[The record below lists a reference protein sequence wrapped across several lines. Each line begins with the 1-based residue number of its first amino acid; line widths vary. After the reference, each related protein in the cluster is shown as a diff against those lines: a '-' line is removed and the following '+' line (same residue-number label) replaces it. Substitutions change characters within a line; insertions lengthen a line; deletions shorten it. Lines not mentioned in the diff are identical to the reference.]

1 MIFKQIQNI
10 IDGHARDLKQQRE
23 MWQAAEKIK
32 RDKWIQEKTK
42 IIKDQTVQGLE
53 PEIQK
58 LISQHKIQLRQC
70 EERSNDVLAKEKQN
84 LLDQHSRQLEALSS
98 KHVTDRQRA
107 CEEEREFARQRYL
120 KQLERDEMEFQ
131 QHKRKLQVENDEQ
144 RHRLSESHNENLIS
158 IENAHK
164 RQLNDLRRQL
174 ETEQQTRDRTIEAQ
188 THKHIQDMNNLRNK
202 LQAEKEEWQ
211 SNYMKKIESQIR
223 VQQKSFREQLIKERD
238 SEIEMVI
245 QRLESESG
253 SNSSDASRRYRIDLE
268 RVKSEAAQEMKILR
282 DQHSLALDKIMAL
295 QNELKMIQKDDREVQ
310 KKLLNMECVLESKD
324 NLIKKQKV
332 ELDRL
337 KVDESTFRNEL
348 KIEFKEELST
358 KARTIQSLEEEITE
372 LNSRMIKE
380 KERFQEELKSAL
392 IDKEKTMN
400 TLEQKVMK
408 VFIL

>member
-1 MIFKQIQNI
+1 
-10 IDGHARDLKQQRE
+10 

-58 LISQHKIQLRQC
+58 LISQHKVQLRHC
-70 EERSNDVLAKEKQN
+70 EERSSDALAKEKQN

-107 CEEEREFARQRYL
+107 CEEEREFARQRYI

-131 QHKRKLQVENDEQ
+131 QQKRKLQVENDEQ
-144 RHRLSESHNENLIS
+144 RHRLSESHTENLIS
-158 IENAHK
+158 IENTHK

-174 ETEQQTRDRTIEAQ
+174 ETEQQTRDRTIEYQ
-188 THKHIQDMNNLRNK
+188 NHKHIQDTNNLRTK
-202 LQAEKEEWQ
+202 LQTEKEEWQ
-211 SNYMKKIESQIR
+211 SNYMKKIEAQIR

-253 SNSSDASRRYRIDLE
+253 SNNSDATRRYRIDLE

-295 QNELKMIQKDDREVQ
+295 QNEMKTIQKDDREVQ

-324 NLIKKQKV
+324 NLIKKQKG

-337 KVDESTFRNEL
+337 KVDESSFRDEL
-348 KIEFKEELST
+348 KVEFQEEIST
-358 KARTIQSLEEEITE
+358 KAQTIKSLEDEIFE
-372 LNSRMIKE
+372 LNSRVIKE
-380 KERFQEELKSAL
+380 KEHFKDELKNAL
-392 IDKEKTMN
+392 NDKERTMN
-400 TLEQKVMK
+400 SLEQRVMK
-408 VFIL
+408 VVVIN